1 MRRGGAKKHCR
12 NTPEAEGQTS
22 ALVQDDVMTGR
33 LLCLETANEFLSDGS
48 LSSVKCKKSSSV
60 ESYD

>member
-1 MRRGGAKKHCR
+1 MRRGGAKKHYR
-12 NTPEAEGQTS
+12 NTPEAEEQTA
-22 ALVQDDVMTGR
+22 ALVQDDVMTAR
-33 LLCLETANEFLSDGS
+33 LLCLETAKEFLSYGS